1 MPGNTVEQ
9 NDSMAQFH
17 RMANVASREHAGF
30 DGRLGAYRVDEQ
42 LAVVIAAEFAD
53 AKVLRLWRSQWSR
66 APD

>member
-1 MPGNTVEQ
+1 VPGNTVEQ

-42 LAVVIAAEFAD
+42 LAVVMQPSSPTP
-53 AKVLRLWRSQWSR
+53 RS
-66 APD
+66 